1 MRESALFPMFVKL
14 AGRRCVVV
22 GGGPVA
28 EAKVESLLGARAGI
42 LVVAPE
48 ATQKLQELA
57 RQGTIQWFNR
67 PFMDHDLANAFLAI
81 AATDSSETNAM
92 VFREC
97 HRQGVLCNA
106 VDDPEHCDF
115 YYGAVVRRGP
125 LQIAI
130 STGGKSPGVASRLRG
145 ELEQQFGPEYD
156 AWLAYVAEARA
167 QILADNLPAKEK
179 KAQLERLASRASFEQ
194 FVSSRYRQKRQ

>member
-1 MRESALFPMFVKL
+1 MHETALFPMFVKL

-22 GGGPVA
+22 GAGPIA
-28 EAKVESLLGARAGI
+28 ESKVESLLGAGAI
-42 LVVAPE
+42 VLVVAPE

-57 RQGTIQWFNR
+57 RQGAVQWFNR
-67 PFMDHDLANAFLAI
+67 RFVGDDLADVFLAI
-81 AATDSSETNAM
+81 AATDSSETNAI

-97 HRQGVLCNA
+97 RRRGVLCNA

-130 STGGKSPGVASRLRG
+130 STGGKSPGVASRLRS

-156 AWLAYVAEARA
+156 AWLMYVAEARA
-167 QILADNLPAKEK
+167 RILADNLSADEK
-179 KAQLERLASRASFEQ
+179 KSQLDRLASRASFEQ
-194 FVSSRYRQKRQ
+194 FVSFQYHEKE